1 MGSITPMGALL
12 RGLAAGAAGSAVQ
25 SGFFKLAAPITPT
38 NPEGV
43 FVPPEEQQKSE
54 SSPETVAR
62 RGFEQFAQGSA
73 LSKEAKARGGQIV
86 HFGFGAGWGGLYG
99 LARESLPAL
108 SGPLG
113 VLAFSTAVW
122 MISDN
127 AILPAFKLAA
137 PATAYPLKTHAFA
150 LGAHIAYGLGV
161 WAAYEALRPQTW
173 TTAAAALWA
182 LGKSRSIG
190 KVLPRRAR
198 PATRSILTTVAK
210 LYAQT
215 PRARALVSELRA

>member
-1 MGSITPMGALL
+1 MSLVTPMGALL

-25 SGFFKLAAPITPT
+25 SGFFKLAAPITPA
-38 NPEGV
+38 NAKGV
-43 FVPPEEQQKSE
+43 FVPPEDEQKGE
-54 SSPETVAR
+54 MTTETVAR

-73 LSKEAKARGGQIV
+73 LSKQAKARGGQLV

-113 VLAFSTAVW
+113 VIAFSTAVW
-122 MISDN
+122 MVSDN

-137 PATAYPLKTHAFA
+137 PATAYPIKTHAFA

-190 KVLPRRAR
+190 KVLPRQAR
-198 PATRSILTTVAK
+198 PAARSILGSIARV
-210 LYAQT
+210 YAQA